1 MTPINNKTKNL
12 LNAPKR
18 DDVLPDSFT
27 LREYSDLVEAGD
39 VNLVAHDLRKG
50 EESSDEDD
58 EVMDIE
64 SD

>member
-12 LNAPKR
+12 PNAPRR

-27 LREYSDLVEAGD
+27 LREYNDLVEVGD

-50 EESSDEDD
+50 EESSDDDD